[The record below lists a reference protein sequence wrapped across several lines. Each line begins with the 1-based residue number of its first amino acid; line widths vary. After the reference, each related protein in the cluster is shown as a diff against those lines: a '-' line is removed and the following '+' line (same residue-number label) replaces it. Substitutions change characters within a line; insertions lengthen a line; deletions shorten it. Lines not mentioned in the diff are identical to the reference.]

1 MALYDPT
8 FENINDLVNK
18 SFTEKGALD
27 NPKNTNSLFNKSFG
41 YAITHLTAYGWHGET
56 ICYLFLRK
64 IDEFLRDG
72 TIKIQDN
79 KILYRNL
86 DGYEEITLC
95 PSLTGAKAFHDSI
108 YLILLIWKKGF
119 MIKFVALC
127 FSFFTRTKLVIAILL
142 FALLYNCT
150 FLF

>member
-41 YAITHLTAYGWHGET
+41 GCYYTFNRLWLAWWKHL
-56 ICYLFLRK
+56 FVFKVK

-86 DGYEEITLC
+86 DGIYEEITLC
-95 PSLTGAKAFHDSI
+95 PSLTGAKAFHDRHLSN
-108 YLILLIWKKGF
+108 
-119 MIKFVALC
+119 
-127 FSFFTRTKLVIAILL
+127 
-142 FALLYNCT
+142 FADLEKRLHD
-150 FLF
+150 

>member
-86 DGYEEITLC
+86 DGIYEEITLC
-95 PSLTGAKAFHDSI
+95 PSLTGAKAFHDRHLSN
-108 YLILLIWKKGF
+108 
-119 MIKFVALC
+119 
-127 FSFFTRTKLVIAILL
+127 
-142 FALLYNCT
+142 FADLEKRLHD
-150 FLF
+150 